1 MGLEFVPPHNPSNY
15 LPTIGN
21 TQDQA
26 LGTEKFRQNQALF
39 RKYTAIDGDLKNQM
53 IAAVEPVFL
62 SPLVDQLTGFGQVFT
77 LNMLQHIFS
86 SYRMIEKNRPRGKR
100 CQDNESLRPRVTP
113 GLIDRTIGK
122 GERICASRGADD
134 F

>member
-62 SPLVDQLTGFGQVFT
+62 SPLVDQLTGLVQVSALT
-77 LNMLQHIFS
+77 MLQHLLS
-86 SYRMIEKNRPRGKR
+86 SY
-100 CQDNESLRPRVTP
+100 VA
-113 GLIDRTIGK
+113 ID
-122 GERICASRGADD
+122 
-134 F
+134 